1 MDLQLADRVVL
12 VTGGSSGIG
21 LATLQLLH
29 QEGALLATCARDGDR
44 LSTVVAESGFD
55 RDRILVVPCDVRDPA
70 GVQGLVRAIEAR
82 FGRLDGLV
90 NNAGRSLMR
99 RLGDTGPE
107 DWREELELKFGSVL
121 NPTTAA
127 LPLLRRSP
135 AGSIVNINAIL
146 SVQPEPALAATSAAR
161 AGILNL
167 SRTMAAEYASD
178 GIRVNSVCLGLIDT
192 GQWRRRYQQAVESGL
207 DTSFSSW
214 QAELAA
220 DRGIA
225 LGRLGRADEVAAVV
239 AFLLSPRASYVTGSA
254 FDVGGGV
261 NRATH

>member
-29 QEGALLATCARDGDR
+29 QEGALLATCARAGDR

-55 RDRILVVPCDVRDPA
+55 RDRILVVPCDVRDPV

-99 RLGDTGPE
+99 RLGDTGPD

-127 LPLLRRSP
+127 LPLLQRSP

-146 SVQPEPALAATSAAR
+146 SVQPEPALAATSAADPPLDPPVPRSGSQGLRVGPRSTDSVAKLMQNSGVAEAPRIASPASR
-161 AGILNL
+161 ARAVTSE
-167 SRTMAAEYASD
+167 SRSATAPASARSRLPTVN
-178 GIRVNSVCLGLIDT
+178 GRPEAKGPSSFIRKGT
-192 GQWRRRYQQAVESGL
+192 PASGPV
-207 DTSFSSW
+207 SS
-214 QAELAA
+214 
-220 DRGIA
+220 
-225 LGRLGRADEVAAVV
+225 
-239 AFLLSPRASYVTGSA
+239 
-254 FDVGGGV
+254 
-261 NRATH
+261 